1 MRLQFSLALR
11 YLRGR
16 KLRTFLTTLAI
27 MFGVLVVFGLNSV
40 MPAFLKAFEANALA
54 MAGQTDATITS
65 KTGGTFSPDVA
76 NKIADIQGVRVIS
89 ASLQRT
95 IGLQADYFDQDAATP
110 DALTAVALV
119 GIDPDA
125 ARTVR
130 SYQIKEGRFL
140 EEGDTAS
147 AVITESLAET
157 AGVKLNDTLSLPSPT
172 GLIELSVVG
181 IQPQRLLPG
190 NEEVLVTLP
199 EAQEL
204 LDEPGQINVLD
215 ANFDTTN
222 VDKRAK
228 ILSTI
233 ETTLGP
239 AFKVGALASGSELAT
254 NLRTGQ
260 IMFNLIGVLALL
272 MGGFIIFNTF
282 RTLVAER
289 RRDIGM
295 LRAVGA
301 SRRTISGMVLA
312 EGAIQGAVG
321 TALGLVLGYGLA
333 GLILQAMKPIM
344 EQYVNLHV
352 SAPPVSVGLIIG
364 CIALGLGVTLLA
376 AWLPARAAARVTP
389 LEALRPSVGQVT
401 LKRLAGFGFWTGV
414 VLVGLAIAA
423 LLSGNSGL
431 ITLGAVLFVTGLVL
445 LAPSLVQPVAVFFG
459 KISALIFA
467 RNGTAELAE
476 GNLSRQP
483 GRAAVTASTT
493 MIALAIL
500 IMAAT
505 FITSIF
511 TGFEN
516 VLKKSLGSDFLVIPP
531 AIALWGSDVG
541 SSPQL
546 ADQLRAVDGVQVVSS
561 LRYAQT
567 EIKDVAVSV
576 LGIKPEDYTQ
586 TSGLTFSQGD
596 PATAYRE
603 LEGGRGV
610 IMNGIGASTIGAKMG
625 DTITLLTPTGEQRY
639 NVVGIATDYLN
650 AKIATAYVS
659 QGSLASDFGRDEDVF
674 LQANLKPGADQAAV
688 AAAFKQIL
696 KQYPQFKLV
705 AGQQYYEEN
714 IAIFNAAFAGLYAMM
729 VFLAIPSLIAMVNT
743 LAIGVIERTREIGML
758 RAVGATRGQV
768 RTIIVAEA
776 LILAAIGTAF
786 GLLAGLYLGY
796 MAVQAIGAI
805 GFPIVYTFPASGII
819 AGVAIGLLF
828 GAIAAIIPARQAS
841 RMDVVAA
848 LRYE

>member
-1 MRLQFSLALR
+1 MRLPVTLALR

-16 KLRTFLTTLAI
+16 KLRTALTTVAI

-40 MPAFLKAFEANALA
+40 MPAFLKAFEANTLA

-65 KTGGTFSPDVA
+65 KTDGTFSVDLVK
-76 NKIADIQGVRVIS
+76 KIAAIQGVRAIS
-89 ASLQRT
+89 GSLQRT
-95 IGLQADYFDQDAATP
+95 IGLPADYFDQDAATP
-110 DALTAVALV
+110 DAITVVALV
-119 GIDPDA
+119 GMDPDTA
-125 ARTVR
+125 QTVR
-130 SYQIKEGRFL
+130 SYPVQEGRFL
-140 EEGDTAS
+140 QEGDAAS
-147 AVITESLAET
+147 AVITESLAEA
-157 AGVKLNDTLSLPSPT
+157 AGVKLNDTLSVPSPT
-172 GLIELSVVG
+172 GLINLAVVG
-181 IQPQRLLPG
+181 ILPQRLLPG

-199 EAQEL
+199 EARQL
-204 LDEPGQINVLD
+204 LDSPGQINIIDV
-215 ANFDTTN
+215 NFDTTN
-222 VDKRAK
+222 QDRRAE
-228 ILSTI
+228 ILSNI
-233 ETTLGP
+233 ETSLGP
-239 AFKVGALASGSELAT
+239 GLKVGALASGSELAT

-260 IMFNLIGVLALL
+260 AIFNLLGILAVL

-301 SRRTISGMVLA
+301 SRRTISGMMLA

-321 TALGLVLGYGLA
+321 TALGLILGYGL
-333 GLILQAMKPIM
+333 GLLILRAMRPLL

-352 SAPPVSVGLIIG
+352 SMPPVSLGLVAG
-364 CIALGLGVTLLA
+364 CILLGMGITLVA

-414 VLVGLAIAA
+414 VLIVLAIAA
-423 LLSGNSGL
+423 LLSGNTGL
-431 ITLGAVLFVTGLVL
+431 ISLGAVLFITGLVL
-445 LAPSLVQPVAVFFG
+445 VAPSLVQPVAVFFG

-467 RNGTAELAE
+467 RNGTAALAE

-500 IMAAT
+500 VMAAT

-511 TGFEN
+511 TGFDN
-516 VLKKSLGSDFLVIPP
+516 VLRKSLGSDYLIIPP
-531 AIALWGSDVG
+531 AIALWGTDVG
-541 SSPQL
+541 SSPDL
-546 ADQLRAVDGVQVVSS
+546 ADQMRGVDGVQVVSS

-567 EIKDVAVSV
+567 EINNVAVSV
-576 LGIKPEDYTQ
+576 LGIRPEDYSQ

-596 PATAYRE
+596 ADRAYGE
-603 LEGGRGV
+603 MESGRGV
-610 IMNGIGASTIGAKMG
+610 ILNGLGASTIGAKLG
-625 DTITLLTPTGEQRY
+625 DPIKLLTPTGEQTY
-639 NVVGIATDYLN
+639 TVVGVGTDYLN
-650 AKIATAYVS
+650 AKLATAYIS
-659 QGSLASDFGRDEDVF
+659 QQNMVTDFSRNEDVF
-674 LQANLKPGADQAAV
+674 LQANLKPGADSAAV

-705 AGQQYYEEN
+705 SGQEYYAQN
-714 IAIFNAAFAGLYAMM
+714 IAVFNAAFAGLYAMM
-729 VFLAIPSLIAMVNT
+729 IFLAIPSLIAMVNT

-786 GLLAGLYLGY
+786 GIVAGLYLGY
-796 MAVQAIGAI
+796 MAVRAMDTV
-805 GFPIVYTFPASGII
+805 GFPIVYTFPASGIL
-819 AGVAIGLLF
+819 VSLAIGLLF
-828 GAIAAIIPARQAS
+828 GAIAAILPARQAA